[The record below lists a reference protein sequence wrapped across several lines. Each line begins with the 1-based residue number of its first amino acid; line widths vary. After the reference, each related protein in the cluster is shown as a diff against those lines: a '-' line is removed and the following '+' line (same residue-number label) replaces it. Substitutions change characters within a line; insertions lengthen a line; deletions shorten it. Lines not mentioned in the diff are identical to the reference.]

1 MEEAIEVVSGIT
13 EDGCEITGGPTVS
26 NFIYTVYDNSIGF
39 ALLTE
44 LACISNRFSVR
55 QGECY
60 TDVQLA
66 IEYCNENP
74 TDGDCLNYLACDCMM
89 ALIAVVRSLS
99 DSGFLNFG
107 NARML
112 SSREEEQARAPIR
125 KRQSQLIHRLL
136 QQGWRPPLPVD
147 PQWSTHSLWSKVG
160 CPELAFDTSL
170 QTQYNGGDT
179 LEYGGLVYEV
189 SK

>member
-1 MEEAIEVVSGIT
+1 MEEAAEVVSGII
-13 EDGCEITGGPTVS
+13 ESGCEITGGSTVS
-26 NFIYTVYDNSIGF
+26 NFIYTVYDNSEGF
-39 ALLTE
+39 ALLTQ
-44 LACISNRFSVR
+44 LACISNRFSAR

-112 SSREEEQARAPIR
+112 SGREIEQPKGKIR
-125 KRQSQLIHRLL
+125 KRQSHSIHRLL
-136 QQGWRPPLPVD
+136 QWRPPLPAD
-147 PQWSTHSLWSKVG
+147 PQWSTHSLWSKIG
-160 CPELAFDTSL
+160 CPEEAFDTSL

-179 LEYGGLVYEV
+179 LEYDGLVYEV